1 MEFDIP
7 TENSSDI
14 KVIGVG
20 GGGSNAVNHMFNQG
34 IEGVDFIICNTDRQA
49 LDLSPV
55 PFKIQLGKELTDGRG
70 AGMIPDVGMN
80 AAMENIEDIRE
91 LLSNNTKMVFVT
103 AGMGGG
109 TGTGAGPV
117 IAQVA
122 KDMGVLTVGIVT
134 VPFNF
139 EGRRRLA
146 QAQDG
151 LEKMR
156 QNVDTLLIISNDRL
170 KEYGKNMTLSNA
182 FSHADNILS
191 VAAKGIAEVIK
202 KTGIINVD
210 FNDVNTVMRNSG
222 HAIMGSAQAEGESRA
237 IDAVEAA
244 LMSPLLNDNDI
255 HGARYILLNINYGDK
270 EVMMD
275 EISEITDYIEEA
287 AGVGADVI
295 WGHGY
300 DESLGDQLSLTII
313 ATGFGTDDNLIVPLE
328 KPEPRK
334 VVVLEDDKKMVEI
347 KTPLTAPV
355 DPQKEQEKNQEI
367 EAENNEIDEP
377 FIVSPNELV
386 ANAIEATEADDAEKV
401 VFNLDD
407 EADEDENQK
416 ESVSW
421 NVSEVVDPN
430 QSEDPIT
437 LFTPETVV
445 RHNLDDGTSEKIDTS
460 QVSSEEVQRNANDRV
475 SKIQEHTAKLK
486 KADGISEFEK
496 EPAYMR
502 RSIEIDNSKPSESK
516 PSRFGLSDN
525 EDGGADLSDNSFLHD
540 NVD

>member
-7 TENSSDI
+7 KENSSDI

-55 PFKIQLGKELTDGRG
+55 PFKIQLGKQLTDGRG
-70 AGMIPDVGMN
+70 AGMIPEVGMN
-80 AAMENIEDIRE
+80 AAMENIEDIRD

-122 KDMGVLTVGIVT
+122 RDMGVLTVGIVT

-139 EGRRRLA
+139 EGKRRLE

-156 QNVDTLLIISNDRL
+156 ENVDTLLIISNDRL
-170 KEYGKNMTLSNA
+170 KEFGRDMTLSSA

-210 FNDVNTVMRNSG
+210 FNDVNTVLRDSG
-222 HAIMGSAQAEGESRA
+222 HAIMGSSEAQGENRA
-237 IDAVEAA
+237 MEAVEAA
-244 LMSPLLNDNDI
+244 LRSPLLNDNDI
-255 HGARYILLNINYGDK
+255 HGAKYILLNINYGVN
-270 EVMMD
+270 EVTMA
-275 EISEITDYIEEA
+275 EITEITDFIEDA

-295 WGHGY
+295 WGHGL
-300 DESLGDQLSLTII
+300 DEELGEKLSITII
-313 ATGFGTDDNLIVPLE
+313 ATGFGKNDNLIVPLE
-328 KPEPRK
+328 RPEPRK
-334 VVVLEDDKKMVEI
+334 VVVLDDDKKMVEI
-347 KTPLTAPV
+347 KKPLTNPV
-355 DPQKEQEKNQEI
+355 GSTG
-367 EAENNEIDEP
+367 NEEEVKDDEP
-377 FIVSPNELV
+377 YIVDKTKEKEEEKVSNKEK
-386 ANAIEATEADDAEKV
+386 AKDSDEKV

-407 EADEDENQK
+407 DTEANPEQDEDEPVVWEVTEIEPSGNEDAQK
-416 ESVSW
+416 E
-421 NVSEVVDPN
+421 
-430 QSEDPIT
+430 
-437 LFTPETVV
+437 LFTEEPVVKHQLEDDDSNTESPEQNSKTK
-445 RHNLDDGTSEKIDTS
+445 EA
-460 QVSSEEVQRNANDRV
+460 QRMAQERV
-475 SKIQEHTAKLK
+475 SKIQEHTEKLK
-486 KADGISEFEK
+486 KAEGISEYEK
-496 EPAYMR
+496 EPAYKR
-502 RSIEIDNSKPSESK
+502 RSIDLDKSKPSESK
-516 PSRFGLSDN
+516 PSRFGLSDD
-525 EDGGADLSDNSFLHD
+525 EEGGTDLSDNSFLHD

>member
-1 MEFDIP
+1 MDFDIP
-7 TENSSDI
+7 KENSSDI

-34 IEGVDFIICNTDRQA
+34 IEGVDFIVCNTDRQA

-55 PFKIQLGKELTDGRG
+55 PFKIQLGKALTDGRG
-70 AGMIPDVGMN
+70 AGMLPEVGMN

-139 EGRRRLA
+139 EGRRRLE
-146 QAQDG
+146 QAQEG

-170 KEYGKNMTLSNA
+170 KEFGRDMTLSNA

-202 KTGIINVD
+202 KTGVINVD

-222 HAIMGSAQAEGESRA
+222 HAIMGSAEMEGESRA
-237 IDAVEAA
+237 MKAVEAA

-255 HGARYILLNINYGDK
+255 HGARYILLNITYGAK

-295 WGHGY
+295 WGHGH
-300 DESLGDQLSLTII
+300 DEGLGDKLSITII

-334 VVVLEDDKKMVEI
+334 VIGLEDEKKMVEI
-347 KTPLTAPV
+347 KKPLVNPV
-355 DPQKEQEKNQEI
+355 QDNSGEKVED
-367 EAENNEIDEP
+367 DEP
-377 FIVSPNELV
+377 YIINKAETEVSPE
-386 ANAIEATEADDAEKV
+386 EAQADKAKEKV

-407 EADEDENQK
+407 EDESNGNE
-416 ESVSW
+416 
-421 NVSEVVDPN
+421 EVVWEVNEIETQQD
-430 QSEDPIT
+430 SERQTD
-437 LFTPETVV
+437 LFASDTVV
-445 RHNLDDGTSEKIDTS
+445 KHNLEDDTTEDLDASQITSE
-460 QVSSEEVQRNANDRV
+460 NAHKNAQDRV
-475 SKIQEHTAKLK
+475 NRIQEHTAKLK
-486 KADGISEFEK
+486 RAEGISDFEK
-496 EPAYMR
+496 EPAFKR
-502 RSIEIDNSKPSESK
+502 RSIELDNSKPSESK
-516 PSRFGLSDN
+516 PSRFGLSDDD
-525 EDGGADLSDNSFLHD
+525 EGGSDLGDNGFLHD

>member
-7 TENSSDI
+7 KENSSDI

-55 PFKIQLGKELTDGRG
+55 PFKIQLGKQLTDGRG
-70 AGMIPDVGMN
+70 AGMIPEVGMN

-122 KDMGVLTVGIVT
+122 RDMGVLTVGIVT

-139 EGRRRLA
+139 EGKRRLE

-156 QNVDTLLIISNDRL
+156 DNVDTLLIISNDRL
-170 KEYGKNMTLSNA
+170 KEFGRDMTLSSA

-210 FNDVNTVMRNSG
+210 FNDVNTVLRDSG
-222 HAIMGSAQAEGESRA
+222 HAIMGSSEAKGENRA
-237 IDAVEAA
+237 MEAVEAA
-244 LMSPLLNDNDI
+244 LRSPLLNDNDI
-255 HGARYILLNINYGDK
+255 HGAKYILLNINYGAN
-270 EVMMD
+270 EVTMA
-275 EISEITDYIEEA
+275 EITEITDFIEEA

-300 DESLGDQLSLTII
+300 DEALGEKLSITII
-313 ATGFGTDDNLIVPLE
+313 ATGFGKNDNLIVPLE
-328 KPEPRK
+328 RPEPRK
-334 VVVLEDDKKMVEI
+334 VVVLDDDKKMVEI
-347 KTPLTAPV
+347 KKPLSNPV
-355 DPQKEQEKNQEI
+355 GSTSNEEATDDEPYIVDKTREKGE
-367 EAENNEIDEP
+367 EKASNNEKTKDP
-377 FIVSPNELV
+377 
-386 ANAIEATEADDAEKV
+386 DEKV

-407 EADEDENQK
+407 NTEDKAKQDEDEPVVWEVTEIEPSGNEDAQK
-416 ESVSW
+416 E
-421 NVSEVVDPN
+421 
-430 QSEDPIT
+430 
-437 LFTPETVV
+437 LFTEDAVV
-445 RHNLDDGTSEKIDTS
+445 KHQLDDDDSNTESPE
-460 QVSSEEVQRNANDRV
+460 QSSKTKEAQRMAQERV
-475 SKIQEHTAKLK
+475 SKIQEHTEKLK
-486 KADGISEFEK
+486 KAEGISEYEK
-496 EPAYMR
+496 EPAYKR
-502 RSIEIDNSKPSESK
+502 RSIDLDKSKPSENK
-516 PSRFGLSDN
+516 PSRFGLSDD
-525 EDGGADLSDNSFLHD
+525 EEGGTDLSDNSFLHD

>member
-7 TENSSDI
+7 KENSSDI

-20 GGGSNAVNHMFNQG
+20 GGGSNAVNHMYSQG
-34 IEGVDFIICNTDRQA
+34 IEGVDFVICNTDRQA

-55 PFKIQLGKELTDGRG
+55 PYKIQLGKELTDGRG

-146 QAQDG
+146 QAQEG

-156 QNVDTLLIISNDRL
+156 QNVDTLLVISNDRL
-170 KEYGKNMTLSNA
+170 KEFGKNMTLSNA

-222 HAIMGSAQAEGESRA
+222 HAIMGSAQAEGETRA
-237 IDAVEAA
+237 AEAVEAA
-244 LMSPLLNDNDI
+244 LSSPLLNDNGLADS
-255 HGARYILLNINYGDK
+255 N
-270 EVMMD
+270 V
-275 EISEITDYIEEA
+275 TD
-287 AGVGADVI
+287 
-295 WGHGY
+295 
-300 DESLGDQLSLTII
+300 
-313 ATGFGTDDNLIVPLE
+313 
-328 KPEPRK
+328 
-334 VVVLEDDKKMVEI
+334 
-347 KTPLTAPV
+347 
-355 DPQKEQEKNQEI
+355 
-367 EAENNEIDEP
+367 
-377 FIVSPNELV
+377 IVSPTV
-386 ANAIEATEADDAEKV
+386 ALLGSN
-401 VFNLDD
+401 
-407 EADEDENQK
+407 
-416 ESVSW
+416 
-421 NVSEVVDPN
+421 
-430 QSEDPIT
+430 
-437 LFTPETVV
+437 
-445 RHNLDDGTSEKIDTS
+445 H
-460 QVSSEEVQRNANDRV
+460 
-475 SKIQEHTAKLK
+475 
-486 KADGISEFEK
+486 
-496 EPAYMR
+496 
-502 RSIEIDNSKPSESK
+502 
-516 PSRFGLSDN
+516 
-525 EDGGADLSDNSFLHD
+525 
-540 NVD
+540 

>member
-1 MEFDIP
+1 
-7 TENSSDI
+7 
-14 KVIGVG
+14 
-20 GGGSNAVNHMFNQG
+20 
-34 IEGVDFIICNTDRQA
+34 
-49 LDLSPV
+49 V
-55 PFKIQLGKELTDGRG
+55 PYKIQLGKELTDGRG

-122 KDMGVLTVGIVT
+122 KDLGVLTVGIVT

-146 QAQDG
+146 QAQEG

-170 KEYGKNMTLSNA
+170 KEFGKNMTLSNA

-222 HAIMGSAQAEGESRA
+222 HAIMGSAQAEGETRA
-237 IDAVEAA
+237 TDAVEAA
-244 LMSPLLNDNDI
+244 LSSPLLNDNDI
-255 HGARYILLNINYGDK
+255 HGARYILLNIAYGAK

-300 DESLGDQLSLTII
+300 DESLGDNLSLTII
-313 ATGFGTDDNLIVPLE
+313 ATGFGTGDNLIVPLE
-328 KPEPRK
+328 KPEPRIM
-334 VVVLEDDKKMVEI
+334 VALEDDKKMVEI
-347 KTPLTAPV
+347 KAPMKAPV
-355 DPQKEQEKNQEI
+355 DSIVDDIQDTDSDLH
-367 EAENNEIDEP
+367 EADEP
-377 FIVSPNELV
+377 FIMDSSEQN
-386 ANAIEATEADDAEKV
+386 IESVEESDALETEKV
-401 VFNLDD
+401 IFNLDD
-407 EADEDENQK
+407 ESDDFDKNEDVK

-421 NVSEVVDPN
+421 NVSEVVEPVQQDEHIDLFS
-430 QSEDPIT
+430 SEN
-437 LFTPETVV
+437 VV
-445 RHNLDDGTSEKIDTS
+445 RHNLDDGTPAEINNT
-460 QVSSEEVQRNANDRV
+460 QVSSEEVLRNANDRV
-475 SKIQEHTAKLK
+475 SKIQEHTGKLK
-486 KADGISEFEK
+486 RAEGISEYEK
-496 EPAYMR
+496 EPAYKR

-525 EDGGADLSDNSFLHD
+525 EDGITGLSDNSFLHD

>member
-7 TENSSDI
+7 KENSSDI

-70 AGMIPDVGMN
+70 AGMIPEVGMN

-122 KDMGVLTVGIVT
+122 RDMGVLTVGIVT

-139 EGRRRLA
+139 EGKRRLE

-156 QNVDTLLIISNDRL
+156 DNVDTLLIISNDRL
-170 KEYGKNMTLSNA
+170 KEFGKDMTLSSA

-210 FNDVNTVMRNSG
+210 FNDVSTVMRNSG
-222 HAIMGSAQAEGESRA
+222 HAIMGSSQAKGENRA
-237 IDAVEAA
+237 MEAVEAA
-244 LMSPLLNDNDI
+244 LRSPLLNDNDI
-255 HGARYILLNINYGDK
+255 HGAKYILLNINYGSN
-270 EVMMD
+270 EVTMA
-275 EISEITDYIEEA
+275 EITEITDFIEEA

-295 WGHGY
+295 WGHGH
-300 DESLGDQLSLTII
+300 DEDLGEQLSITII
-313 ATGFGTDDNLIVPLE
+313 ATGFGKNDNLIVPLE
-328 KPEPRK
+328 RPEPRK
-334 VVVLEDDKKMVEI
+334 VVVLDDDKKMVEI
-347 KTPLTAPV
+347 KAPLTNPV
-355 DPQKEQEKNQEI
+355 GSPSNKEVTD
-367 EAENNEIDEP
+367 DEP
-377 FIVSPNELV
+377 FIVDKTKDKEEVKN
-386 ANAIEATEADDAEKV
+386 ANKEDSKDLDEKVVYNLDDDAEEKPKQ
-401 VFNLDD
+401 
-407 EADEDENQK
+407 DEDEPVVWEVTEVEPSGNEDSQK
-416 ESVSW
+416 
-421 NVSEVVDPN
+421 DLFA
-430 QSEDPIT
+430 EDP
-437 LFTPETVV
+437 VV
-445 RHNLDDGTSEKIDTS
+445 KHQLDDNDSKTVNPE
-460 QVSSEEVQRNANDRV
+460 QNSSSKEAQRMAQERV
-475 SKIQEHTAKLK
+475 SKIQEHTEKLK
-486 KADGISEFEK
+486 KAEGISEYEK
-496 EPAYMR
+496 EPAYKR
-502 RSIEIDNSKPSESK
+502 RSIDLDKSKPSESK
-516 PSRFGLSDN
+516 PSRFGLSDD
-525 EDGGADLSDNSFLHD
+525 EEGGSDLSDNSFLHD

>member
-7 TENSSDI
+7 KENSSDI

-70 AGMIPDVGMN
+70 AGMIPEVGMN
-80 AAMENIEDIRE
+80 AAMENIEDIRD

-139 EGRRRLA
+139 EGKRRLE

-170 KEYGKNMTLSNA
+170 KEFGKDMTLSSA

-202 KTGIINVD
+202 KTGVINVD

-222 HAIMGSAQAEGESRA
+222 HAIMGSAEAEGENRGMEC
-237 IDAVEAA
+237 VETA

-255 HGARYILLNINYGDK
+255 HGARYILLNITYGAK

-295 WGHGY
+295 WGHGF
-300 DESLGDQLSLTII
+300 DESLGDKLSITII
-313 ATGFGTDDNLIVPLE
+313 ATGFGTEDNLIVPLE

-334 VVVLEDDKKMVEI
+334 VVILDDDKSMVEI
-347 KTPLTAPV
+347 KEPLTAPV
-355 DPQKEQEKNQEI
+355 PLENKENASNDEFYLINKETEKE
-367 EAENNEIDEP
+367 ELAESPESNNDDE
-377 FIVSPNELV
+377 N
-386 ANAIEATEADDAEKV
+386 EKV
-401 VFNLDD
+401 VFYLDD
-407 EADEDENQK
+407 DMVDQTDNNAVSLDGSDAVAPIEKEGQAD
-416 ESVSW
+416 
-421 NVSEVVDPN
+421 
-430 QSEDPIT
+430 
-437 LFTPETVV
+437 LFNTDQVIK
-445 RHNLDDGTSEKIDTS
+445 HNLDDGTTERIDRN
-460 QVSSEEVQRNANDRV
+460 QVSSDDAHKNAQERV
-475 SKIQEHTAKLK
+475 SKIEEHTEKLK
-486 KADGISEFEK
+486 NAEGISEYEK
-496 EPAYMR
+496 EPAFKR
-502 RSIEIDNSKPSESK
+502 RSIDLDKSKPSESK
-516 PSRFGLSDN
+516 PSRFGLSEDD
-525 EDGGADLSDNSFLHD
+525 DGGSDLSDNSFLHD

>member
-7 TENSSDI
+7 KENSSDI

-70 AGMIPDVGMN
+70 AGMVPEVGMN

-109 TGTGAGPV
+109 TGTGAAPV

-122 KDMGVLTVGIVT
+122 RDMGVLTVGIVT

-139 EGRRRLA
+139 EGKRRLE

-151 LEKMR
+151 LERMR
-156 QNVDTLLIISNDRL
+156 ENVDTLLIISNDRL
-170 KEYGKNMTLSNA
+170 KEFGKDMTLSSA

-210 FNDVNTVMRNSG
+210 FNDVNTVMRDSG
-222 HAIMGSAQAEGESRA
+222 HAIMGSSQAEGENRA
-237 IDAVEAA
+237 MEAVEAA
-244 LMSPLLNDNDI
+244 LRSPLLNDNDI
-255 HGARYILLNINYGDK
+255 HGAKYILLNINYGSN
-270 EVMMD
+270 EVTMA
-275 EISEITDYIEEA
+275 EITEITDFIEEA

-300 DESLGDQLSLTII
+300 DEDLGEELSITII
-313 ATGFGTDDNLIVPLE
+313 ATGFGKNDNLIVPLE
-328 KPEPRK
+328 RPEPRK
-334 VVVLEDDKKMVEI
+334 VVVLDDDKKMVEI
-347 KTPLTAPV
+347 KKPLTNPV
-355 DPQKEQEKNQEI
+355 GSVDKKEVSD
-367 EAENNEIDEP
+367 DEP
-377 FIVSPNELV
+377 FLV
-386 ANAIEATEADDAEKV
+386 DKTEEVEPVAKEDSKDLDEKV

-407 EADEDENQK
+407 EAEDNSNQDADEPVVWEVNEVDPTANEDAQK
-416 ESVSW
+416 E
-421 NVSEVVDPN
+421 
-430 QSEDPIT
+430 
-437 LFTPETVV
+437 LFTEEPVV
-445 RHNLDDGTSEKIDTS
+445 KHQLDDDESRTTHSEQPASTKEA
-460 QVSSEEVQRNANDRV
+460 QKMAQERV
-475 SKIQEHTAKLK
+475 SKIQEHTEKLK
-486 KADGISEFEK
+486 NAEGISEYEK
-496 EPAYMR
+496 EPAYKR
-502 RSIEIDNSKPSESK
+502 RSIDLDESKPSESK
-516 PSRFGLSDN
+516 PSRFGLSDD
-525 EDGGADLSDNSFLHD
+525 EDGGTDLSDNSFLHD

>member
-7 TENSSDI
+7 KENSSDI

-70 AGMIPDVGMN
+70 AGMIPEVGMN

-134 VPFNF
+134 VPFHF
-139 EGRRRLA
+139 EGRRRLE
-146 QAQDG
+146 QAQEG

-170 KEYGKNMTLSNA
+170 KEYGKDMTLSNA

-202 KTGIINVD
+202 KTGVINVD

-222 HAIMGSAQAEGESRA
+222 HAIMGSAEAEGENRA
-237 IDAVEAA
+237 MECVEAA
-244 LMSPLLNDNDI
+244 LTSPLLNDNDI
-255 HGARYILLNINYGDK
+255 HGARYILLNITYGAK

-275 EISEITDYIEEA
+275 EISEVTDFIEDA

-295 WGHGY
+295 WGHGF
-300 DESLGDQLSLTII
+300 DENLGDKLSITII
-313 ATGFGTDDNLIVPLE
+313 ATGFGTEDNLIVPLE
-328 KPEPRK
+328 KPEPRN
-334 VVVLEDDKKMVEI
+334 VVILDDDKKMVEI
-347 KTPLTAPV
+347 KQPLEHPV
-355 DPQKEQEKNQEI
+355 SEPII
-367 EAENNEIDEP
+367 EDVDDEP
-377 FIVSPNELV
+377 FLINKELERDVVLNSEEGNNEG
-386 ANAIEATEADDAEKV
+386 EKEKI

-407 EADEDENQK
+407 E
-416 ESVSW
+416 
-421 NVSEVVDPN
+421 SEEKDNEAVVW
-430 QSEDPIT
+430 E
-437 LFTPETVV
+437 V
-445 RHNLDDGTSEKIDTS
+445 
-460 QVSSEEVQRNANDRV
+460 SEEVPPNDTKRPADLFNADTVIKHDLDADTSEEIDSSQISSDNAQKNAQERV
-475 SKIQEHTAKLK
+475 SRIQEHTAKLK
-486 KADGISEFEK
+486 KAEGISEYEN
-496 EPAYMR
+496 EPAYKR
-502 RSIEIDNSKPSESK
+502 RSIELDTSKPSESK
-516 PSRFGLSDN
+516 PSRFGLSDD
-525 EDGGADLSDNSFLHD
+525 EEGGSDLSDNSFLHD

>member
-1 MEFDIP
+1 MDFAIP
-7 TENSSDI
+7 KENSSDI

-20 GGGSNAVNHMFNQG
+20 GGGSNAVNHMYNQG
-34 IEGVDFIICNTDRQA
+34 IEGVDFIVCNTDRQA

-55 PFKIQLGKELTDGRG
+55 PFKIQLGKDLTDGRG

-139 EGRRRLA
+139 EGRRRLE
-146 QAQDG
+146 QAQEG

-170 KEYGKNMTLSNA
+170 KEFGKDMTLSNA

-222 HAIMGSAQAEGESRA
+222 HAIMGSAEMEGESRA
-237 IDAVEAA
+237 MKAVEAA
-244 LMSPLLNDNDI
+244 LASPLLNDNDI
-255 HGARYILLNINYGDK
+255 HGARYILLNITYGAK

-287 AGVGADVI
+287 AGIGADVI
-295 WGHGY
+295 WGHGH
-300 DESLGDQLSLTII
+300 DEGLGDKLSITII

-334 VVVLEDDKKMVEI
+334 VVKLENDKKMVEI
-347 KTPLTAPV
+347 KKPLKDPIQETNSKKV
-355 DPQKEQEKNQEI
+355 DLNEPYIVDKSSDEITTEVPEQNNEQE
-367 EAENNEIDEP
+367 
-377 FIVSPNELV
+377 
-386 ANAIEATEADDAEKV
+386 ANEKV

-407 EADEDENQK
+407 EADESSDNEGLVWEVNEIEPQVENEGQA
-416 ESVSW
+416 
-421 NVSEVVDPN
+421 D
-430 QSEDPIT
+430 
-437 LFTPETVV
+437 LFASNTIVK
-445 RHNLDDGTSEKIDTS
+445 HNLEDDTTEEMDSS
-460 QVSSEEVQRNANDRV
+460 QISSENALNNAQKRV
-475 SKIQEHTAKLK
+475 NRIQEHTAKLK
-486 KADGISEFEK
+486 KAEGIADFEK
-496 EPAYMR
+496 EPAYKR
-502 RSIEIDNSKPSESK
+502 RSIELDNSKPSESK
-516 PSRFGLSDN
+516 PSRFGLSDD
-525 EDGGADLSDNSFLHD
+525 EDGGSDLGDNSFLHD